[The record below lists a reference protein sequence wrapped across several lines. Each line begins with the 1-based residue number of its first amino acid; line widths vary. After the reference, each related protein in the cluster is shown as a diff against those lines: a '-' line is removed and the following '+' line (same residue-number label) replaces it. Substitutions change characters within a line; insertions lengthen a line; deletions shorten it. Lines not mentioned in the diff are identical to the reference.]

1 MRLDR
6 IMWGIV
12 LLFVGGVLL
21 LENFNVIDFYWR
33 SIWRFWPIFLIIAGV
48 NILFNKNKSQLG
60 GMVSIA
66 ILIVTLILLFFKGQE
81 QPGRRIT
88 IIDELEGRTSDG
100 DLTEDRANN
109 QHLFLPYEADSMT
122 KRTVLKISGGGT
134 TFELKGHTDSL
145 ISADVNTRR
154 NAFIL
159 VKNVSKDS
167 VTTLDLKMRGKGNW
181 NTGSNNVDL
190 MLNMNPIWEVQM
202 NMGAGEANFDLSDY
216 KVREFNFDGGA
227 AALDVK
233 LGALLPITDVN
244 VKTGMADVE
253 IKIPTASGCRIK
265 AKTGLSSKEFT
276 GFTKLDDNIYETPN
290 FKTSTNKIFINF
302 DGGLSSFEVNR
313 Y

>member
-81 QPGRRIT
+81 QPDRRIT

-100 DLTEDRANN
+100 DLTEDQANN

-190 MLNMNPIWEVQM
+190 MLNTNPIWEVQM